1 MNENSAVISTRPV
14 GFVDAS
20 VSHRFWLGL
29 PVRHQVGRRTIAPM
43 SRTCGGR
50 LQYLV
55 TAVRDLVTGAPVKY
69 MDETGF
75 RIGGQT

>member
-1 MNENSAVISTRPV
+1 
-14 GFVDAS
+14 
-20 VSHRFWLGL
+20 
-29 PVRHQVGRRTIAPM
+29 M

-75 RIGGQT
+75 RIGGQTQWLANDLDRLRHELRPS